1 MARAVLIVQSGPSEP
16 SREAEYND
24 WYDATHLPQVCD
36 VPGIVAARRYE
47 LAPSTSMPAP
57 AGSSKYVAI
66 YEIDAD
72 DPDTVLQEIVTRTGD
87 GRIEMSDVLAMD
99 PVPVTQLY
107 VLRD

>member
-1 MARAVLIVQSGPSEP
+1 MARAVLLVQSGPSEP
-16 SREAEYND
+16 SREEEYNT
-24 WYDATHLPQVCD
+24 WYDKTHLPQVCD
-36 VPGIVAARRYE
+36 VPGIVGARRYE
-47 LAPSTSMPAP
+47 LAPSGAMPAP
-57 AGSSKYVAI
+57 EGSSRYIAI

-87 GRIEMSDVLAMD
+87 GRIEMSDVLGMD